1 MKHAKTPH
9 QVDSHTDDRDIS
21 PTAQYDKPQ
30 ATDLKHQAT
39 QNSSH
44 TSDSFEIPNTQAEG
58 FADDFGGFQGGG
70 AGILL
75 GVNEQAA
82 AAESTKS
89 AAKPTRKAES
99 KANPPRL
106 CDCVEFIYT
115 GKEPYTLR
123 LTSGE
128 SFSLKPKE
136 HFIIPRGTLSR
147 WCEYKTTLFK
157 KFRI

>member
-9 QVDSHTDDRDIS
+9 QVDSHTGG
-21 PTAQYDKPQ
+21 
-30 ATDLKHQAT
+30 
-39 QNSSH
+39 
-44 TSDSFEIPNTQAEG
+44 SFEIPSTKDSPHTSSHFSKTQAEG

-70 AGILL
+70 AGIYL
-75 GVNEQAA
+75 GDNEQAHR
-82 AAESTKS
+82 AESTKTSEAVQGAAEAGFFSKS
-89 AAKPTRKAES
+89 AAKPTPKA
-99 KANPPRL
+99 KAPRL
-106 CDCVEFIYT
+106 CDCIEFIYT

-147 WCEYKTTLFK
+147 WCEYKSTLFTK
-157 KFRI
+157 A